1 MIFSPVRLLLVI
13 AATPARKRKS
23 GSSKS
28 EAKLPGA
35 TAPTPAIVC
44 CSVNT
49 ASPSS
54 ESAAERRNTVLS
66 PPSSALTMP
75 SELPM
80 RQ

>member
-13 AATPARKRKS
+13 AATPACERKS

-44 CSVNT
+44 CSVNM

-66 PPSSALTMP
+66 LPSSALTMP